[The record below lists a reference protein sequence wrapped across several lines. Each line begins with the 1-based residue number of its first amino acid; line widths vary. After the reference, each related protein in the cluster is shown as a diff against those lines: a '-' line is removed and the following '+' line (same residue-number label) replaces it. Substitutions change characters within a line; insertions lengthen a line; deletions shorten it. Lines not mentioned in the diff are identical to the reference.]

1 MTVFTPAVV
10 VEPPGPRG
18 PRYGL
23 YSAASG
29 PAPLPPHGIA
39 GGLVYEPVTCGSS
52 EVVHVACAGTERD
65 MTYDAN
71 DDLVSATPFVVRAT
85 LQCGM
90 AGKTPEQVDAK
101 VRNRLMNG
109 EQGSVEREIGSILAA
124 SAVSLSVMDTSIKDV
139 VAELETY
146 LYYTMEYGNVGCLHM
161 PIRMASYAGDDEL
174 IVKDGNVYRTRLG
187 TVVAFGAYPD
197 DGTIYITGQV
207 NLWRSDDI
215 VTTPMD
221 RASDRLMNQYKVMA
235 ERDFAAGYD
244 CIAASAV
251 FDWGALS

>member
-1 MTVFTPAVV
+1 MTTFAPAVV
-10 VEPPGPRG
+10 VDPPGPRG

-23 YSAASG
+23 YAAASG
-29 PAPLPPHGIA
+29 PVDLPPHGIA

-52 EVVHVACAGTERD
+52 DVVHVACSGSERG
-65 MTYDAN
+65 MTYDEN
-71 DDLVSATPFVVRAT
+71 DDLVTATPFVVRAT

-90 AGKTPEQVDAK
+90 AGKTPAQIDAK

-109 EQGSVEREIGSILAA
+109 EQGSVEREVGSILAS
-124 SAVSLSVMDTSIKDV
+124 SAVSLSVLDTSLNDV

-161 PIRMASYAGDDEL
+161 PIRMASYASDDL
-174 IVKDGNVYRTRLG
+174 IVKDGSVYRTKLG
-187 TVVAFGAYPD
+187 TVVSFGAYPD
-197 DGTIYITGQV
+197 DGTVYITGQV
-207 NLWRSDDI
+207 ALWRSAEI
-215 VTTPMD
+215 ITTPMD
-221 RASDRLMNQYKVMA
+221 RASDRLANQYKVMA

-251 FDWGALS
+251 FDWGAIS